1 MLDLLN
7 ISSSKERKILE
18 TFNKINHVSVFSVH
32 INLGWLSRLILQL
45 YSVSTGDTGNQNKT
59 FIKSFWSARSV
70 CILIYAFLYWNI
82 YPPSALLCILYSCHG
97 HSYLKSK
104 YKIALDAVKLAKQ
117 IGRSDFYNITT
128 KWLRLK
134 ILRKCISCFVMFL
147 YLWSDE
153 KVLHLHLRLISRR
166 TWETSEVWALY
177 EWIWMNERNP
187 FSEVLNLNDFY
198 LLRLQ
203 FSRPGL
209 VQYSLGSE

>member
-7 ISSSKERKILE
+7 FSSSKERKILE
-18 TFNKINHVSVFSVH
+18 TFNKINHCSVFSVH

-147 YLWSDE
+147 YLWWDQ
-153 KVLHLHLRLISRR
+153 KILHLHRTISPV
-166 TWETSEVWALY
+166 TLVSHL
-177 EWIWMNERNP
+177 
-187 FSEVLNLNDFY
+187 LND
-198 LLRLQ
+198 L
-203 FSRPGL
+203 
-209 VQYSLGSE
+209 SLI